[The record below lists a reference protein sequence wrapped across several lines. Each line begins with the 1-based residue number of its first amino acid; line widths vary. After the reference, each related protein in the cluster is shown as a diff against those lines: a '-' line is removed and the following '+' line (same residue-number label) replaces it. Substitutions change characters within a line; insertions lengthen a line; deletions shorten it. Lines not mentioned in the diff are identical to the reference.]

1 MRKERRFQEHAIT
14 CDADFAGEDDAF
26 KSSHGYIRVYR
37 IDIVGIACHRAAM
50 SQDSRQ

>member
-1 MRKERRFQEHAIT
+1 MRVLSLAALV
-14 CDADFAGEDDAF
+14 DVF